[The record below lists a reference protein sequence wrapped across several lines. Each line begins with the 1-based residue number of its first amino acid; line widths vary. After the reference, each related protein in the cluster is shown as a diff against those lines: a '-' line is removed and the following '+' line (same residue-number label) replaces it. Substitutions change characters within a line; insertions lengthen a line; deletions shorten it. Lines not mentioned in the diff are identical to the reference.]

1 MTSIYPNQ
9 KYLELN
15 QILASMGTSTL
26 GTLTKVDP
34 RTVWPDEARDFTP
47 WLAQVEN
54 LNRLADTIRMEL
66 ELEGTEQNVGP
77 FNADILCKDTV
88 DDQWVLIENQLSR
101 TDHGHLGQL
110 ITYAAGLDAVTIIWI
125 ARRIRDQHRAALD
138 WLNDV
143 TEEGIDFFGIEIELW
158 QIGDSPVAPKFN
170 VTSKPNDWSKTVSR
184 TTKQDGELTETKK
197 LQLEYWTTFFEHLE
211 EHDSR
216 VRPRT
221 PRPQHWANFAVGRSG
236 CHLTARVNTRDDR
249 VAVELALK
257 NQAESL
263 FHLLNE
269 EQEAIEDEIGFELD
283 WLPKPDKKVCVIQH
297 EWSANPTNRDAW
309 PRQHSRM
316 GELLDAFHRVFSPRL
331 RHLNASD
338 WIPQEEDETV

>member
-1 MTSIYPNQ
+1 MDDR
-9 KYLELN
+9 
-15 QILASMGTSTL
+15 TL

-34 RTVWPDEARDFTP
+34 RTVWPDEARNFTP
-47 WLAQVEN
+47 WLAEKAN
-54 LNRLADTIRMEL
+54 LDRLADTIGLDL

-110 ITYAAGLDAVTIIWI
+110 LTYAAGLDAVTIIWI
-125 ARRIRDQHRAALD
+125 ARRFRDPHRAALD

-143 TEEGIDFFGIEIELW
+143 TNEGIDFFGIEIELW

-170 VTSKPNDWSKTVSR
+170 LASKPNDWSKTVSR
-184 TTKQDGELTETKK
+184 TTKQDGELTDTKK
-197 LQLEYWTTFFEHLE
+197 LQLEYWTTLFEHLE
-211 EHDSR
+211 EHGSR

-236 CHLTARVNTRDDR
+236 CQVTARVNTRDHR
-249 VAVELALK
+249 VAVEVALK
-257 NQAESL
+257 NEAQSL
-263 FHLLNE
+263 FHLLK
-269 EQEAIEDEIGFELD
+269 QERDAIEAEIGVDLN
-283 WLPKPDKKVCVIQH
+283 WLPKPDKKRSLIEH
-297 EWSANPTNRDAW
+297 EWDADPTDRDDW

-316 GELLDAFHRVFSPRL
+316 SELLDAFHRTFAPRL
-331 RHLNASD
+331 RELDVND
-338 WIPQEEDETV
+338 WNPAEQPAEN